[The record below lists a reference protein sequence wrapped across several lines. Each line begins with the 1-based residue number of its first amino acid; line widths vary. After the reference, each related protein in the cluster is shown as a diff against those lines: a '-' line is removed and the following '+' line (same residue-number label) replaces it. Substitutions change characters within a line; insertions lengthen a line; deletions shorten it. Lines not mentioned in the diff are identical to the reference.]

1 MQIRVVKPGFFLN
14 IALLMFA
21 RNYFQKYGNYRPLI
35 AEEPHPD
42 TTLFV
47 MIPSFREP
55 NVLATLDSLAACNTP
70 YGVAEVF
77 VIINEP
83 ETCDPE
89 VTALNEQTYRDVAGW
104 ITKHKQGRIR
114 FHTAPVVKLPQK
126 WAGVGMARKRGM
138 DEALWRFQ
146 LLDRPNG
153 IIVSLDAD
161 TLVEP
166 HYLTSIEDHFM
177 KHPSHVGA
185 TIDFSHQLEGIND
198 KQREGILLY
207 EKYLKYYKAA
217 LTWCGYPNALYTIGS
232 AFAVTADGYVRR
244 GGMTRRKA
252 GEDFYFLQTL
262 TQVGKVGEITSTA
275 VHPSARES
283 DRVAFGTGPSI
294 RQWMADA
301 EDLRLTYNIQA
312 FIDLKVLFTRHRE
325 LYHLSGEMLAAF
337 PDELPLPLTKF
348 MEEDDLISGIASL
361 RSNCASEVVFSQR
374 FFHLFN
380 AFKILKFV
388 HFGHRGFYDRQS
400 LEEAYEVLMRLV
412 NNPADAL

>member
-1 MQIRVVKPGFFLN
+1 
-14 IALLMFA
+14 MFA
-21 RNYFQKYGNYRPLI
+21 RSYFQKYGNYLPLI
-35 AEEPHPD
+35 AGEPHPD
-42 TTLFV
+42 TTMFV

-55 NVLATLDSLAACNTP
+55 DVLATLDSLAACDP
-70 YGVAEVF
+70 PRGIAEVF

-83 ETCDPE
+83 ETCDTGVSAMNAQTFHD
-89 VTALNEQTYRDVAGW
+89 VTGW
-104 ITKHKQGRIR
+104 IERHPQGRIR

-146 LLDRPNG
+146 MLDRPNG

-177 KHPSHVGA
+177 KHPTHVGA
-185 TIDFSHQLEGIND
+185 TIDFSHQLDGISD

-232 AFAVTADGYVRR
+232 AFAVTADGYMRR

-294 RQWMADA
+294 KHWMEDT
-301 EDLRLTYNIQA
+301 EDLRMTYNVQA
-312 FIDLKVLFTRHRE
+312 FIDLKVLFSRHRE
-325 LYHLSGEMLAAF
+325 LFLMDSIKLAAF
-337 PDELPLPLTKF
+337 PDELPLPLRKF
-348 MEEDDLISGIASL
+348 FEEDGLLEAIANL
-361 RSNCASEVVFSQR
+361 QSNCASEEVFSTR

-388 HFGHRGFYDRQS
+388 HFGHRGFYERQ
-400 LEEAYEVLMRLV
+400 LLDQAHDELIRMIKA
-412 NNPADAL
+412 

>member
-1 MQIRVVKPGFFLN
+1 MRPGFFLN
-14 IALLMFA
+14 LAELMFA
-21 RNYFQKYGNYRPLI
+21 RSYFQKHGNYRPLI
-35 AEEPHPD
+35 NEAPHPD
-42 TTLFV
+42 TTMFV

-55 NVLATLDSLAACNTP
+55 NVLATLDSLAVCHP
-70 YGVAEVF
+70 PRGVAEVF

-83 ETCDPE
+83 ETCSPE
-89 VTALNEQTYRDVAGW
+89 VSALNELTYQEVSQW
-104 ITKHKQGRIR
+104 IEKRPPGRIR

-146 LLDRPNG
+146 LLDRPSG

-166 HYLTSIEDHFM
+166 HYLTTIEEHFRN
-177 KHPSHVGA
+177 HPAHVGA
-185 TIDFSHQLEGIND
+185 TIDFSHQLDGISD

-232 AFAVTADGYVRR
+232 AFAVTADGYMRR

-262 TQVGKVGEITSTA
+262 TQVGKVGEITDTA

-294 RQWMADA
+294 KHWMEDT
-301 EDLRLTYNIQA
+301 EDLRLTYNVQA
-312 FIDLKVLFTRHRE
+312 FIDLKVLFKRHRE
-325 LYHLSGEMLAAF
+325 LFNMDSGVLATF
-337 PDELPLPLTKF
+337 TDGLPMPLQKF
-348 MEEDDLISGIASL
+348 IEEDDLLAGIANL
-361 RSNCASEVVFSQR
+361 QSNCASEEVFSSR

-388 HFGHRGFYDRQS
+388 HFGHRGFYERQMLDQAFEELDRMIK
-400 LEEAYEVLMRLV
+400 A
-412 NNPADAL
+412 

>member
-1 MQIRVVKPGFFLN
+1 MLIRVTQPGFFLN
-14 IALLMFA
+14 IAQLMFA
-21 RNYFQKYGNYRPLI
+21 RSYFQKYGNYRPLI
-35 AEEPHPD
+35 SGLPHPD

-55 NVLATLDSLAACNTP
+55 NVLATLDSLAACDSP
-70 YGVAEVF
+70 RGVAEVF

-83 ETCDPE
+83 EICSPE
-89 VTALNEQTYRDVAGW
+89 VSALNQHTYRDVTGW
-104 ITKHKQGRIR
+104 ISKHSQASIH

-138 DEALWRFQ
+138 DEGLWRFQ
-146 LLDRPNG
+146 MLDRPKG

-166 HYLTSIEDHFM
+166 HYLSTIEDHFI
-177 KHPSHVGA
+177 KHPAHVGA
-185 TIDFSHQLEGIND
+185 TIDFSHQLDGIGD

-232 AFAVTADGYVRR
+232 AFAVTAEGYVRR

-312 FIDLKVLFTRHRE
+312 FIDLKKLFSRHRE
-325 LYHLSGEMLAAF
+325 LYTMNEDLLADF
-337 PDELPLPLTKF
+337 TGELPIPLRKF
-348 MEEDDLISGIASL
+348 MEVDDLIPGIVSL

-388 HFGHRGFYDRQS
+388 HFGHRGFYERQS
-400 LEEAYEVLMRLV
+400 LDEAYEVLMSLV
-412 NNPADAL
+412 NNPPDAL

>member
-1 MQIRVVKPGFFLN
+1 MLIRVTQPGFFLN
-14 IALLMFA
+14 IAHRMFA
-21 RNYFQKYGNYRPLI
+21 RTYFQKYGNYRPLI
-35 AEEPHPD
+35 PVEPHPD

-55 NVLATLDSLAACNTP
+55 DVLATLDSLAACSP
-70 YGVAEVF
+70 PRGISEVF

-89 VTALNEQTYRDVAGW
+89 ISALNEQTYRDVIGW
-104 ITKHKQGRIR
+104 IAKQPQGRIR

-166 HYLTSIEDHFM
+166 HYLTTIEDHFM

-185 TIDFSHQLEGIND
+185 TIDFSHQLDGISN

-312 FIDLKVLFTRHRE
+312 FIDLKVLFTSHRE
-325 LYHLSGEMLAAF
+325 FYHMSGEMLTAF
-337 PDELPLPLTKF
+337 PEMLPLPLRIF
-348 MEEDDLISGIASL
+348 MEVDELISGIASL

-388 HFGHRGFYDRQS
+388 HFGHRGYYERQS
-400 LEEAYEVLMRLV
+400 LDEAYEVLMSLV
-412 NNPADAL
+412 NNPADPM